1 MKKFTWAHGI
11 IVAMLAFVIF
21 ILGMIFYF
29 TQNWQNAEM
38 VSDNYYEEEL
48 NYQQIIDAKN
58 RADALPEQPR
68 YEQTSQGVKLLFPK
82 SFSNANATYHF
93 DLYRTDDKNLDIKKD
108 FQLEADNTFT
118 IPNEVLV
125 PGHYT
130 LKLHWKQGGQD
141 YQKDY
146 DILWK

>member
-11 IVAMLAFVIF
+11 IVAMLSFMLF
-21 ILGMIFYF
+21 ILGMIFFF

-48 NYQQIIDAKN
+48 HYQTIIDAKN
-58 RADALPEQPR
+58 RANALVEQPK
-68 YEQTSQGVKLLFPK
+68 YEITNNGIKLSFPQNIN
-82 SFSNANATYHF
+82 NANTTFHF

-108 FQLEADNTFT
+108 FQLEVGNAYI
-118 IPNEVLV
+118 IPSKVLV
-125 PGHYT
+125 PGNYT
-130 LKLHWKQGGQD
+130 LKLHWKQSGLD

-146 DILWK
+146 DVLWK

>member
-11 IVAMLAFVIF
+11 IVAMLSFMLF

-130 LKLHWKQGGQD
+130 LKLHWKQEGQD